1 MSSSSPTHFQ
11 WYRGYNQIEMNS
23 QSKAL
28 VTLQKEEEVSLI
40 SLNDEN
46 SFNSLSENLL
56 KELFAVLKESDQDAT
71 TKVLV
76 LKGVG
81 RGFSAGH
88 NLKEVQENQNDDFYR
103 DLLNSCKEVMTFLSN
118 LSKPVIAEVHGV
130 ATAAGCQLV
139 ASCDLAYAD
148 SDTRFATPGVNIGL
162 FCHTPLVPVSRTIAK
177 KHSMEMLLLGDLI
190 DATEAKRFG
199 LINDVFEPEELHKKV
214 MEVAK
219 TICSKSSYVLKM
231 GKETFYKQ
239 LDMDLEEAYEYATER
254 MIKNLK
260 AEDAREGIDAF
271 LTKRNPNWKN
281 S

>member
-1 MSSSSPTHFQ
+1 MKEKSNP
-11 WYRGYNQIEMNS
+11 
-23 QSKAL
+23 L
-28 VTLQKEEEVSLI
+28 VIVEKEEEATLI
-40 SLNDEN
+40 SLNDEG

-56 KELFAVLKESDQDAT
+56 KELFIAFKEADEDSS

-88 NLKEVQENQNDDFYR
+88 NLKEVQENENESFYR
-103 DLLNSCKEVMTFLSN
+103 ELLNCCKEVMTFLPN
-118 LSKPVIAEVHGV
+118 LNKPVIAEVHGV

-148 SDTRFATPGVNIGL
+148 TNTRFATPGVNIGL

-190 DATEAKRFG
+190 GATEAKRFG
-199 LINDVFEPEELHKKV
+199 LINDIFEPKELHEKV
-214 MEVAK
+214 MEVARI
-219 TICSKSSYVLKM
+219 ICSKSPYVLKM

-239 LDMDLEEAYEYATER
+239 LDMGLEEAYEYATER
-254 MIKNLK
+254 MIQNLK
-260 AEDAREGIDAF
+260 AEDAKEGIDAF
-271 LTKRNPNWKN
+271 LNKRDPDWKN

>member
-40 SLNDEN
+40 TLNDES

-56 KELFAVLKESDQDAT
+56 KELFAVLKESDQDIT

-254 MIKNLK
+254 MIENLK

>member
-1 MSSSSPTHFQ
+1 MKEKSNP
-11 WYRGYNQIEMNS
+11 
-23 QSKAL
+23 L
-28 VTLQKEEEVSLI
+28 VIVEKEEEATLI
-40 SLNDEN
+40 SLNDEG

-56 KELFAVLKESDQDAT
+56 KELFIAFKEADEDSS

-88 NLKEVQENQNDDFYR
+88 NLKEVQENENESFYR
-103 DLLNSCKEVMTFLSN
+103 ELLNCCKEVMTFLPN
-118 LSKPVIAEVHGV
+118 LNKPVIAEVHGV

-139 ASCDLAYAD
+139 AACDLAYAD
-148 SDTRFATPGVNIGL
+148 TNTRFATPGVNIGL

-190 DATEAKRFG
+190 GATEAKRFG
-199 LINDVFEPEELHKKV
+199 LINDIFEPEELHEKV
-214 MEVAK
+214 MEVAR

-239 LDMDLEEAYEYATER
+239 LDMGLEEAYEYATER
-254 MIKNLK
+254 MIQNLK
-260 AEDAREGIDAF
+260 AEDATEWIDAF
-271 LTKRNPNWKN
+271 LNKRDPDWKN